1 MQPKMQIRETQEIG
15 GSDKERIIMSFLEE
29 KYKGLTRPSKTPVE
43 VADLRVRVDESGPS
57 AVPHTHTS
65 PDTDVSDMEDQL
77 HRIFDVT
84 DTGEDVDVKSE
95 TETFQE

>member
-1 MQPKMQIRETQEIG
+1 
-15 GSDKERIIMSFLEE
+15 MSFLENE
-29 KYKGLTRPSKTPVE
+29 YKGLTPPSPKDSYE

-84 DTGEDVDVKSE
+84 DTEN
-95 TETFQE
+95 

>member
-43 VADLRVRVDESGPS
+43 VADLRVRVDES
-57 AVPHTHTS
+57 
-65 PDTDVSDMEDQL
+65 
-77 HRIFDVT
+77 
-84 DTGEDVDVKSE
+84 
-95 TETFQE
+95 